1 MEFIADRIGDTG
13 ALFAL
18 GLLVGLVFGSAAQHS
33 RFCLRAATAEVARG
47 QMGPKMAIW
56 LIVFLTA
63 LLATQAA
70 RQAGLLDPSEAR
82 QLSGVGSLSGAII
95 GGLLFGVG
103 MILARGCASRLLV
116 LSATGNM
123 RALVTGLV
131 LTLVAQASLRGVFAP
146 VREAL
151 FNLWTIDGVAARN
164 LLDRIGGDAEGAIMG
179 AAALLVAALGLA
191 MFRRVGRSRILAASL
206 VGLAVAGGWVGTY
219 ALAQVSFTPVALS
232 SVTFSGPSADTLMG
246 LVNERSLALSFSIGL
261 IPGVMAGSG
270 LMALATGEFRI
281 ERFSAETGMERY
293 LLGACMMGFGSMLAG
308 GCAVGAGVSG
318 GAVFSLTAWVAVF
331 SMWMGAL
338 AAITIGDTLAEGRGA
353 GPTSGPSPR
362 PSGS

>member
-1 MEFIADRIGDTG
+1 MEVIADWIGDTG

-18 GLLVGLVFGSAAQHS
+18 GLVVGLVFGSAAQHS
-33 RFCLRAATAEVARG
+33 RFCLRAATVEVAHG
-47 QMGPKMAIW
+47 QLGPKMAIW

-63 LLATQAA
+63 LLATQLAH
-70 RQAGLLDPSEAR
+70 RTGYLDPSEAR
-82 QLSGVGSLSGAII
+82 QLSGIGSLSGAIL

-146 VREAL
+146 VREGL
-151 FNLWTIDGVAARN
+151 FNLWTIDGEAARN
-164 LLDRIGGDAEGAIMG
+164 LLDRIGGEQDMAI
-179 AAALLVAALGLA
+179 ATASVLLVAAFGLA
-191 MFRRVGRSRILAASL
+191 VLRQVPRSRVVAAGL

-270 LMALATGEFRI
+270 LTALATGEFRI

-331 SMWMGAL
+331 SMWIGAL
-338 AAITIGDTLAEGRGA
+338 AAITVSDTLAQGRGA
-353 GPTSGPSPR
+353 GPLRSS
-362 PSGS
+362 